1 MGRLDGKTALVTGA
15 SRGIGAAIAKKLAG
29 EGARVVV
36 NYAQSKDRA
45 EAVVSEIEA
54 AGGQALLAPADVT
67 DLSQI
72 DAMFAGLKGRIDG
85 LDILVN
91 NAGRGSGGFPHLDQ
105 VTPETFD
112 ATFNLNTRGLFF
124 VTQGAVRMMRDN
136 GRIIIISSM
145 AARIR
150 MPGLSIYAA
159 SKAAADAFTR
169 NLSMELAPRGI
180 TINSM
185 NVGTV
190 ETEMTSRMEPDTLK
204 RLVAM
209 IPMGRIGQTRDVADV
224 AVFLAS
230 EESRWLTG
238 EELAVAG
245 GRYI

>member
-1 MGRLDGKTALVTGA
+1 
-15 SRGIGAAIAKKLAG
+15 
-29 EGARVVV
+29 
-36 NYAQSKDRA
+36 
-45 EAVVSEIEA
+45 
-54 AGGQALLAPADVT
+54 
-67 DLSQI
+67 
-72 DAMFAGLKGRIDG
+72 
-85 LDILVN
+85 
-91 NAGRGSGGFPHLDQ
+91 
-105 VTPETFD
+105 
-112 ATFNLNTRGLFF
+112 
-124 VTQGAVRMMRDN
+124 
-136 GRIIIISSM
+136 
-145 AARIR
+145 
-150 MPGLSIYAA
+150 
-159 SKAAADAFTR
+159 
-169 NLSMELAPRGI
+169 MELAPRGI

>member
-1 MGRLDGKTALVTGA
+1 MGKLDGKTALVTGA
-15 SRGIGAAIAKKLAG
+15 SRGIGAMIAKTLAR
-29 EGARVVV
+29 EGARVVI
-36 NYAQSKDRA
+36 NYAQSRDRA
-45 EAVVSEIEA
+45 EQVAAEIEA
-54 AGGQALLAPADVT
+54 AGGQALLAAADVT
-67 DLSQI
+67 DLAQI
-72 DAMFAGLKGRIDG
+72 DGMFADLKGRIDG

-105 VTPETFD
+105 VTAENYD

-190 ETEMTSRMEPDTLK
+190 ETEMTSRIEPDTLK
-204 RLVAM
+204 RLVGM